1 MHISVLPR
9 GIHPISHRTRAPL
22 APSAPP
28 TRFNSQRDT
37 LWSSRPSLQSSIPI
51 FQTRTFHVS
60 FSRFW
65 GCLLKQSLSLRARV
79 TGKQQPNLKRTVP
92 SLLFLCVQLAFSQ
105 SWSTALAATLGFSAG
120 ALYQSDIASF
130 KSYRLPPW
138 FVLLSSRYISL
149 IGETRAV
156 RRTTRALPATDAS
169 ETTPRL
175 EDEVI
180 TTAHTSRTELSASP
194 TTNDP
199 RGATEQPGPSVMREW
214 VNELT
219 GRVDR
224 ASTGIRVPTEAEISQ
239 VMNIFP
245 DLQRDVIVAALQR
258 R

>member
-1 MHISVLPR
+1 M
-9 GIHPISHRTRAPL
+9 
-22 APSAPP
+22 
-28 TRFNSQRDT
+28 
-37 LWSSRPSLQSSIPI
+37 
-51 FQTRTFHVS
+51 
-60 FSRFW
+60 FS
-65 GCLLKQSLSLRARV
+65 
-79 TGKQQPNLKRTVP
+79 
-92 SLLFLCVQLAFSQ
+92 VQLALSQ
-105 SWSTALAATLGFSAG
+105 PWSTTLAAALGFSAG
-120 ALYQSDIASF
+120 SLYQADIASL

-138 FVLLSSRYISL
+138 FVRLTSRYLSSL

-156 RRTTRALPATDAS
+156 RRTTRALPTTEVS

-180 TTAHTSRTELSASP
+180 TTAPTPRTERSARP
-194 TTNDP
+194 TTDDP
-199 RGATEQPGPSVMREW
+199 RGAAEQAGPSVMREW

-239 VMNIFP
+239 LLGIFP